1 MVCVSVCG
9 QDKCTERPKTN
20 SDVFPQTLPSF
31 RDSVSLWILV
41 LTASIALL
49 PTKPQ
54 GPSCLHPTQAR
65 ELQAQSTRSPFIHG
79 WQESCDLGVP
89 QAFHWDVIQGSL
101 TAETSCVFQRD
112 ADCRE
117 DPPPHTSSALYEPT
131 HSYLS
136 LGSVQAQHFLKGF
149 LDSPTEE
156 TLLFLLSTTAL
167 GTHFLLMSCDSSLQ
181 ILILACDLL

>member
-31 RDSVSLWILV
+31 RDSLSLWILV

-65 ELQAQSTRSPFIHG
+65 ELQAQSTRSPFLHG

-149 LDSPTEE
+149 LGSPTEE